1 MKVNNIILIKLN
13 LSMTKIICV
22 FIFMCI
28 CIYIEFKICGIIDFF
43 IFTSTPGLAKL
54 QDTLLKIRSRRD
66 IVNVVN
72 IRW

>member
-1 MKVNNIILIKLN
+1 
-13 LSMTKIICV
+13 
-22 FIFMCI
+22 MCI

-43 IFTSTPGLAKL
+43 IFTSTPGLVKL

>member
-13 LSMTKIICV
+13 LSMTKI

-43 IFTSTPGLAKL
+43 IFTSTPGLVKL
-54 QDTLLKIRSRRD
+54 QDTLLKIRSRRY